1 MEVLGKGE
9 RRLEGRSK
17 VVGSARFTADR
28 RLERLTHAALV
39 LSHHAAARITSIDR
53 SAAEEIPGV
62 LAIVTG
68 EDLTE
73 TSGTGPDLPLAR
85 ERVFFSGQPVAAVVA
100 ETPQAAADAA
110 SLIFVDYD
118 PLAAV
123 TDPFEAMRE
132 GAPDVLPGAA
142 GEAEDAGAHGTAG
155 GGESGGER
163 APNVTAQVRFRRGD
177 PAAALAAC
185 PHVVRRRYHLP
196 AVHQGFL
203 EPHVAMAAWDDD
215 DRVTVWTPTQ
225 GQFLARRS
233 IARTLGLRESDVTV
247 EPMTVGGGFGG
258 KVTLLEPLLTMLS
271 KRVRRPVRL
280 ELTRTEEFLM
290 GRGAPGCTID
300 LELGADDRGILRA
313 LKGAVVFDG
322 GAGPAGLGN
331 LCASLLAG
339 SYRIADFDVLARD
352 VATNKT
358 PVAAYRAPG
367 APQAYFALESA
378 VDELAERLGQDPIDL
393 RLRNAVRE
401 GDPKAD
407 GTPWPK
413 IGFVECLEEARR
425 HPLYT
430 APLAA
435 GEGVGV
441 AAGSWG
447 GGREPA
453 AAGCQVDSDGTLTVL
468 VGHQDI
474 SGTDTTMAMIAA
486 ETFGVPL
493 ERVRIEK
500 GGSRTDPYA
509 GMAGGSKITYTVGP
523 AVAKAAADA
532 RQQLL
537 EIAAEELEAA
547 VEDLEIRD
555 GHVQVKGVPARSRQ
569 IGALAQLGAQFG
581 GKYPPVHGHGRNVVV
596 AQSPMFTVHVCR
608 VAVDRDTGDYRM
620 TGYAAI
626 QDVGRALNPPEVE
639 GQIHGGVLQGVARG
653 LGEELRY
660 DTEGQLRTASF
671 VDYGLPS
678 IDQVPMIDVDL
689 VEVPSP
695 VGPFGAKGVGEP
707 PAVPGPAALANA
719 IARAAGVRPTTLPI
733 DPSLLVRG

>member
-1 MEVLGKGE
+1 M
-9 RRLEGRSK
+9 
-17 VVGSARFTADR
+17 VGTTRFTADR
-28 RLERLTHAALV
+28 LPEHLAHAALV
-39 LSHHAAARITSIDR
+39 LSTHAAGRITGIDR
-53 SAAEEIPGV
+53 APAQEVPGV

-68 EDLTE
+68 DDLRE
-73 TSGTGPDLPLAR
+73 AHGTGPDLPLAR
-85 ERVFFSGQPVAAVVA
+85 ERVYYSGQPVVAVVA

-110 SLIFVDYD
+110 SLIAVDYE
-118 PLAAV
+118 PLPAL
-123 TDPFEAMRE
+123 TDPFEAMRD
-132 GAPDVLPGAA
+132 GAAEVLPGAA
-142 GEAEDAGAHGTAG
+142 SEADDAGAHGTAG

-163 APNVTAQVRFRRGD
+163 APNVTAQVRFHRGD
-177 PAAALAAC
+177 PVRAFTGCAQ
-185 PHVVRRRYHLP
+185 VVRRRYHLP
-196 AVHQGFL
+196 AVHHGFL
-203 EPHVAMAAWDDD
+203 EPHVAIARWEPEGGF
-215 DRVTVWTPTQ
+215 TVWTPTQ
-225 GQFLARRS
+225 GQFVARRT
-233 IARTLGLRESDVTV
+233 IARTLGVRESDVRV

-258 KVTLLEPLLTMLS
+258 KVTLLEPLLAMLS
-271 KRVRRPVRL
+271 QRVRRPVKL

-290 GRGAPGCTID
+290 GRGAPACTID
-300 LELGADDRGILRA
+300 LELGADSSGTLRA
-313 LKGAVVFDG
+313 LKGVVVFDN
-322 GAGPAGLGN
+322 GAGAGGLGN

-339 SYRIADFDVLARD
+339 SYRIDDFDILARD

-378 VDELAERLGQDPIDL
+378 VDELAERLGQDPIEL
-393 RLRNAVRE
+393 RLGNAVRE

-407 GTPWPK
+407 GTPWPR

-430 APLAA
+430 APVGP

-453 AAGCQVDSDGTLTVL
+453 AAGCQVDADGTLTVV

-486 ETFGVPL
+486 ETFGVSL
-493 ERVRIEK
+493 EQVRIEK
-500 GGSRTDPYA
+500 GDSRTAPYA

-547 VEDLEIRD
+547 VEDLEIQD
-555 GHVQVKGVPARSRQ
+555 GHVQVKGVPARSRP

-581 GKYPPVHGHGRNVVV
+581 GKYPPVHGHGRNVVLE
-596 AQSPMFTVHVCR
+596 QSPMFTVHLCR
-608 VAVDRDTGDYRM
+608 VRVDRETGDYRL

-639 GQIHGGVLQGVARG
+639 GQVHGGVLQGVARG

-660 DTEGQLRTASF
+660 DRDGQLRTASF
-671 VDYGLPS
+671 VDYALPS
-678 IDQVPMIDVDL
+678 IDQVPPIQVDL
-689 VEVPSP
+689 VEVPSS

-719 IARAAGVRPTTLPI
+719 VARAAGVRPTTLPI
-733 DPSLLVRG
+733 DLSALASG